1 MKTTIPRKR
10 PAPLA
15 GVGGALKALTARGS
29 VGLSETERQFGEQ
42 FAAMVG
48 APFGMPVAGAR
59 VGLWHMLA
67 WLKEQGRLGT
77 VLMPALTA
85 SIVPNVVRAAGF
97 TVGFVDV
104 HPQTFCSGHE
114 EFLSAVDSNTV
125 AIVATHL
132 EGFPIRV
139 DILAEELRDRD
150 IFIIEDA
157 AHAPGAEVA
166 GRPVGALA
174 DAAIFSLGK
183 GKQINAIDG
192 GVVTTTRP
200 ELYQYLLAQTEA
212 ASAPGRM
219 AVLKKL
225 SMVLSMQLLTRPFLF
240 DTTLWPGVRLFARFG
255 SDPLYDK
262 FVDSTNPLADSGPPN
277 VDRRL
282 GPAQAILGQQA
293 LTGFQERAQ
302 TRRELWDEWY
312 PLACGPCHVQHPTDG
327 TRPVPLE
334 FAIRCSD
341 RISARKRL
349 RSLGIDSQ
357 PTWMVSPHQLSAFQT
372 EAAGRY
378 PEAESLA
385 HTLVYLPFYPDL
397 RTSERARIKAMLTDP
412 PDELRK

>member
-15 GVGGALKALTARGS
+15 GVGGAIKALTSRGS
-29 VGLSETERQFGEQ
+29 AGLSDMERQFGEQ

-48 APFGMPVAGAR
+48 APYGMPVAGAR
-59 VGLWHMLA
+59 VGLWHMLS
-67 WLKEQGRLGT
+67 WLKEQGREGT
-77 VLMPALTA
+77 VLLPALTA
-85 SIVPNVVRAAGF
+85 SIVPNVVQAAGF
-97 TVGFVDV
+97 KVGFVDV
-104 HPQTFCSGHE
+104 HPETFCCGHE
-114 EFLSAVDSNTV
+114 EFLGAVDDQTV
-125 AIVATHL
+125 AIIATHL
-132 EGFPIRV
+132 EGFPVRV
-139 DILAEELRDRD
+139 DRLAEELKGRN

-157 AHAPGAEVA
+157 AHAPGAEVE
-166 GRPVGALA
+166 GQTVGALA

-200 ELYQYLLAQTEA
+200 ELYEHLLAQTEVA
-212 ASAPGRM
+212 AAPGRL
-219 AVLKKL
+219 AVLKKM

-240 DTTLWPGVRLFARFG
+240 DTTLWPGVRLFATFG
-255 SDPLYDK
+255 SDPLYDR
-262 FVDSTNPLADSGPPN
+262 FVDSTDPLAHAGPPN
-277 VDRRL
+277 VGRRL

-293 LTGFQERAQ
+293 LSGFQARAQ
-302 TRRELWDEWY
+302 TRRELWEEWY
-312 PLACGPCHVQHPTDG
+312 PLAKECCHVQHPTEG

-341 RISARKRL
+341 RISAQKRL

-357 PTWMVSPHQLSAFQT
+357 PTWMVSPQQLAAFRNDSI
-372 EAAGRY
+372 GMY

-385 HTLVYLPFYPDL
+385 QTLVYLPFYPDL
-397 RTSERARIKAMLTDP
+397 RASERDRIKTMLTDP